1 MLIFSY
7 IYRKLRKKCKI
18 TEVKQESN
26 CMSDNEIRLEDKNIK
41 NDIKR
46 KICDMRILGQYEIDN
61 IQKLSYISI
70 LELLLLII
78 RCNNYMI
85 EYLIND
91 ENQK

>member
-26 CMSDNEIRLEDKNIK
+26 CMSDNELRLEDKNIK
-41 NDIKR
+41 NDIKC
-46 KICDMRILGQYEIDN
+46 KICDMRILGQDEIDN

>member
-26 CMSDNEIRLEDKNIK
+26 CMSDNEIRLDDKNIK